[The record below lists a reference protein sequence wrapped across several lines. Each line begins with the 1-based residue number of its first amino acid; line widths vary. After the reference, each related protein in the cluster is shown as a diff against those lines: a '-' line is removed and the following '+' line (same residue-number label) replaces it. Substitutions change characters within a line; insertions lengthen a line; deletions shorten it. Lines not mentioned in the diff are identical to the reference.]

1 VAQDVNAFRKTLQ
14 ELPRRAIACAV
25 CGPNV
30 GYQVRYAERVEPG
43 PIDFR
48 ARKVPTHQHFR
59 VVECSSCGLVY
70 SSPIIAAEVIEDFYR
85 RTPFIGEAPLDD
97 NMVRDYR
104 RHLEGILPLV
114 PGRARLLEVGCAN
127 GVFLKAALDLGF
139 HDVRGVEPGEE
150 AVAQAPPEI
159 RPRII
164 NSLFRA
170 DLFEP
175 RSFDVICCF
184 QILDHFLDPVALLR
198 DVHILLRDGGV
209 VLLVNHNIRSW
220 LPRLLGRRCPMY
232 DIEHIYLWDP
242 RTMARIL
249 DKTGFDLIRVKN
261 VSTSY
266 SITHVLRMFPLPWS
280 LKKPMLAVSEHS
292 DVGNWRLR
300 ASAGNMLTVGRKRSS
315 PSTATSSRG
324 PERV

>member
-1 VAQDVNAFRKTLQ
+1 MD
-14 ELPRRAIACAV
+14 CAV

-30 GYQVRYAERVEPG
+30 GYRVRYEERVHPG

-48 ARKVPTHQHFR
+48 ARKVPTHEHFR
-59 VVECSSCGLVY
+59 VVECSSCGLIY
-70 SSPIIAAEVIEDFYR
+70 SNPIIPAEVIEGFYR
-85 RTPFIGEAPLDD
+85 DTPFIGEAPLDD

-104 RHLEGILPLV
+104 GHLESILSLL
-114 PGRARLLEVGCAN
+114 PGRRNLLEIGCAN
-127 GVFLKAALDLGF
+127 GVFLKAALELGF
-139 HDVRGVEPGEE
+139 DDVRGVEPGQE
-150 AVAQAPPEI
+150 AVRQAPPEI
-159 RPRII
+159 RPRIV
-164 NSLFRA
+164 NSLFTA

-198 DVHILLRDGGV
+198 DVHTLLRDDGV

-242 RTMARIL
+242 ATMARVL

-261 VSTSY
+261 VATSY
-266 SITHVLRMFPLPWS
+266 SLTHVLRMFPLPWPIKRPI
-280 LKKPMLAVSEHS
+280 LDVLEHH
-292 DVGNWRLR
+292 DVGNFRVR
-300 ASAGNMLTVGRKRSS
+300 ASAGNMLTVGRKRRGDS
-315 PSTATSSRG
+315 PAPRG
-324 PERV
+324 ARAPT